1 MNKLIIITTLIA
13 ISFNSYSQDN
23 LDKAYKDMEEG
34 YFLITKMEELSIVN
48 NKIDSYMNVIRGLKD
63 RKSQEF
69 MYCATREFVEKK
81 ILILNELIESEII
94 LEDEFNYIRNDA
106 IEQRAIAKML
116 IEVMKPTCK

>member
-1 MNKLIIITTLIA
+1 MTILIA

-23 LDKAYKDMEEG
+23 LDKAYKDIEIG
-34 YFLITKMEELSIVN
+34 YFLITKADELSTIN
-48 NKIDSYMNVIRGLKD
+48 NKIDSYLNVMKGLKD